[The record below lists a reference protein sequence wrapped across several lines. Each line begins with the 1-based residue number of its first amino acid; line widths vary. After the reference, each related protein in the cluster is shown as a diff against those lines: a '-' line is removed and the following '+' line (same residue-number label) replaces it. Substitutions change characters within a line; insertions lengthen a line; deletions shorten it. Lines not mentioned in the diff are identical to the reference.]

1 MRLLIDT
8 VCPSC
13 GDECIDVFVQPEAM
27 PACRRGCAGT
37 VERLWRK
44 AVSVIPDDIPGGVLI
59 EHGLC
64 NADGSPRRYYSK
76 SEMAL
81 EAKKRGLTP
90 WVMHTTNAGTDKSEH
105 TSRWI

>member
-8 VCPSC
+8 FCPSC
-13 GDECIDVFVQPEAM
+13 HIERIDVFVNTEAM
-27 PACRRGCAGT
+27 PTCDCGAVT
-37 VERLWRK
+37 ERLWSK
-44 AVSVIPDDIPGGVLI
+44 PSHVIGDDIPGGVWI

-64 NADGSPRRYYSK
+64 NADGSPRKYYTK

-81 EAKKRGLTP
+81 EAKRRGLTP
-90 WVMHTTNAGTDKSEH
+90 WVMHTTSAGTDKSEH